1 MHTVE
6 EKLAKSLTAESIDLI
21 PYLPYLL
28 QDLWQLGSSPND
40 MIEML
45 TKHTYVSK
53 TTRVL
58 DLACG
63 KGAVSVTLAD
73 TIGCSVKGIDILPEF
88 IDYAIN
94 KAHEFGV
101 EKLCEFIIG
110 DINESVKIEKE
121 YDVVIFGAIGEVL
134 GDPEQTITFLK
145 NTVKKGGYILLDD
158 AYSHEETDGKYQ
170 TREQWIHVFNNTGV
184 KLIAEKIMD
193 EEELTSINNEQ
204 QELIIRR
211 AEELKTALPERAQ
224 LFDGYIHS
232 QQEEC
237 EELKSDVSGVT
248 MLLQVIN

>member
-1 MHTVE
+1 
-6 EKLAKSLTAESIDLI
+6 
-21 PYLPYLL
+21 
-28 QDLWQLGSSPND
+28 
-40 MIEML
+40 
-45 TKHTYVSK
+45 
-53 TTRVL
+53 
-58 DLACG
+58 
-63 KGAVSVTLAD
+63 
-73 TIGCSVKGIDILPEF
+73 CSVKGIDILPEF